1 MNNGA
6 FYRLFVKIYNLLFKF
21 VSKSPVELL
30 FSGGVTPQGAY
41 NSGTT
46 YATGDSVSYLGASYV
61 AIQATTG
68 NLPTDTTYW
77 QILAEKGAT
86 GSTGDD
92 GVVATVV
99 GGTNIT
105 VNSTNPV
112 NPIVNFVK
120 SAYDYFNSGSDHF
133 IKIYTDSGYKAG
145 IKFAERESG
154 AYGFVLYHDGT
165 YNKLKLAYLNDSG
178 DFSYTFLTIDRIND
192 YFGFLTVNPT
202 ALIDV
207 NSDIIRLRTPK
218 TPASA
223 SASGNEGD
231 ICWDSNYIYVCT
243 ATDTWKRTAIST
255 W

>member
-1 MNNGA
+1 MNKV
-6 FYRLFVKIYNLLFKF
+6 LLKIYEAL
-21 VSKSPVELL
+21 VSIKTAISSVSPVQLL

-46 YATGDSVSYLGASYV
+46 YATGDSVSYNGASYV

-68 NLPTDTTYW
+68 NLPTNTTYW
-77 QILAEKGAT
+77 QILAEKG
-86 GSTGDD
+86 DD
-92 GVVATVV
+92 GGVSDTIYTSGAD
-99 GGTNIT
+99 
-105 VNSTNPV
+105 
-112 NPIVNFVK
+112 NFVNI
-120 SAYDYFNSGSDHF
+120 NS
-133 IKIYTDSGYKAG
+133 DSGYKTG
-145 IKFAERESG
+145 IKLSERESG

-165 YNKLKLAYLNDSG
+165 YNKLKLAYLDDSG

>member
-1 MNNGA
+1 MNKV
-6 FYRLFVKIYNLLFKF
+6 LLKIYEAL
-21 VSKSPVELL
+21 VSIKTAISSVSPVQLL

-46 YATGDSVSYLGASYV
+46 YATGDSVSYNGASYV

-68 NLPTDTTYW
+68 NLPTNTTYW
-77 QILAEKGAT
+77 QILAEKG
-86 GSTGDD
+86 DD
-92 GVVATVV
+92 GGV
-99 GGTNIT
+99 
-105 VNSTNPV
+105 
-112 NPIVNFVK
+112 
-120 SAYDYFNSGSDHF
+120 SDT
-133 IKIYTDSGYKAG
+133 IYTSGADSFVNINSDSGYKTG
-145 IKFAERESG
+145 IKLSEREFG